1 MLTFVLGAAG
11 DESMKRARIGAFAV
25 VLAVAAG
32 VGPTA
37 ITPNA
42 AQNAE
47 KTSSRVGGSLSRHYD
62 EGEELTY
69 HMTGSNQTWH
79 YKIDANGVVKR
90 DADGKFYEEY
100 AWSGMISDGAAHS
113 LPEASQKFCQKL
125 SLEPDDSL
133 SVPDLS
139 HVDPKIIGPITDLL
153 TIYSDLWLAN
163 KMGIFSKAG
172 DHFYF
177 KSGTPNSWAD

>member
-100 AWSGMISDGAAHS
+100 AWSGMISDGAAFPARS
-113 LPEASQKFCQKL
+113 EPEVLPEAIAGTGRFAVGSGF
-125 SLEPDDSL
+125 EPCGPENNRTDHGSSDDL
-133 SVPDLS
+133 Q
-139 HVDPKIIGPITDLL
+139 
-153 TIYSDLWLAN
+153 
-163 KMGIFSKAG
+163 
-172 DHFYF
+172 
-177 KSGTPNSWAD
+177 